1 MRGVG
6 ARDRASTSPRASSA
20 PARRPS
26 SGSGASNARATCSP
40 RTAGKAR
47 SSSSPAS
54 RSAARSVTRA
64 ARERNSAFGRCRAFM
79 RRTPWHTRRAAA
91 DCRLDGV
98 AQSAAGGV
106 ARADA
111 AALDR
116 ASDGGGRR
124 RHHRGGD
131 RGRRTLIYEPRPAAR
146 PAHAAYR
153 PVARLT
159 MTALA
164 VSNVVL
170 WILVL
175 LLSVV
180 VLALVRQ
187 LGVLHERIAPAGA
200 LMLNRGPPV
209 GEPAPVLEVAD
220 LEGHAHRVGAARAD
234 GRSTLLL
241 FVSPTCPVCESLL
254 PAVKSSRKDERAW
267 MDVILASDGDT
278 LEQRQFVR
286 SQGLDGIPYVVS
298 AALGLA
304 YQVGRLPF
312 AALLDEHGILR
323 ARGLVNSREHLE
335 SLFEAKRLGV
345 ASLQEY
351 FSGAL

>member
-1 MRGVG
+1 
-6 ARDRASTSPRASSA
+6 
-20 PARRPS
+20 
-26 SGSGASNARATCSP
+26 
-40 RTAGKAR
+40 
-47 SSSSPAS
+47 
-54 RSAARSVTRA
+54 
-64 ARERNSAFGRCRAFM
+64 
-79 RRTPWHTRRAAA
+79 
-91 DCRLDGV
+91 
-98 AQSAAGGV
+98 
-106 ARADA
+106 
-111 AALDR
+111 
-116 ASDGGGRR
+116 
-124 RHHRGGD
+124 
-131 RGRRTLIYEPRPAAR
+131 
-146 PAHAAYR
+146 
-153 PVARLT
+153 

-164 VSNVVL
+164 VSNAAL

-175 LLSVV
+175 VLSAV

-200 LMLNRGPPV
+200 LMLNRGLAV
-209 GEPAPVLEVAD
+209 GEPAPVVVVND
-220 LEGHAHRVGAARAD
+220 LEGRAHQVGAARAD

-241 FVSPTCPVCESLL
+241 FVSPTCPVCKSLL

-286 SQGLDGIPYVVS
+286 SHGLDGIPYVVS

-312 AALLDEHGILR
+312 AALLDEQGILR

>member
-1 MRGVG
+1 
-6 ARDRASTSPRASSA
+6 
-20 PARRPS
+20 
-26 SGSGASNARATCSP
+26 
-40 RTAGKAR
+40 
-47 SSSSPAS
+47 
-54 RSAARSVTRA
+54 
-64 ARERNSAFGRCRAFM
+64 
-79 RRTPWHTRRAAA
+79 
-91 DCRLDGV
+91 
-98 AQSAAGGV
+98 
-106 ARADA
+106 
-111 AALDR
+111 
-116 ASDGGGRR
+116 
-124 RHHRGGD
+124 
-131 RGRRTLIYEPRPAAR
+131 
-146 PAHAAYR
+146 
-153 PVARLT
+153 

-164 VSNVVL
+164 VSNVAL

-175 LLSVV
+175 VLSAV

-200 LMLNRGPPV
+200 LMLNRGLAV
-209 GEPAPVLEVAD
+209 GEPAPVLVVND
-220 LEGHAHRVGAARAD
+220 LEGRAHQVGAARAD

-241 FVSPTCPVCESLL
+241 FVSPTCPVCKSLL

-286 SQGLDGIPYVVS
+286 SQGLAGIPYVVS

-312 AALLDEHGILR
+312 AALLDEQGILR